1 MRMLAGHPLASLV
14 RDAIYSHHERPDGK
28 GYPQGLR
35 SEEISDMAAMV
46 GICDAFDAMTSSRPY
61 RAGMPRDK
69 ALGILQ
75 GEKGQQFHSGFTG
88 AFVAL
93 GHAGALDHVMGHS
106 DEGIPLQSCPMCG
119 PTLALRKDQHAGDR
133 IYCRNC
139 AGEFKL
145 VQGDACLV
153 ATPTGQQ
160 GNPTDLEPQADTELI
175 QRTVVAAV
183 EALPAA
189 DLLHAAADLDRGQ

>member
-1 MRMLAGHPLASLV
+1 MRMLAGHPLAALV
-14 RDAIYSHHERPDGK
+14 RDAIYAHHERPDGK

-35 SEEISDMAAMV
+35 SEGISDMAAMV

-69 ALGILQ
+69 ALGILLA
-75 GEKGQQFHSGFTG
+75 EKGIQFHAGFTD

-93 GHAGALDHVMGHS
+93 GHAGVLDHVLGHS

-119 PTLALRKDQHAGDR
+119 PTLALRKDQQAGDR

-139 AGEFKL
+139 TGEFKL

-153 ATPTGQQ
+153 ATPTGRQ
-160 GNPTDLEPQADTELI
+160 GTPADLEPQADTELI
-175 QRTVVAAV
+175 QRTVLAAV
-183 EALPAA
+183 EALPAG
-189 DLLHAAADLDRGQ
+189 DLLQTAADLDRGQ